1 MAEARNIFFLDG
13 RGDANLLRLTDVEP
27 GDEVHVDNHA
37 FLAFCYYYRH
47 HITDD
52 AICDFLRVDGRPIY
66 PQHDVPL
73 ASPLMGVPYCGQ
85 YDGKL
90 MWIHATQDRKS
101 TRLNSS
107 H

>member
-13 RGDANLLRLTDVEP
+13 RGDANLLRLTEVEP

-47 HITDD
+47 QITDD

-66 PQHDVPL
+66 PTHDVPL
-73 ASPLMGVPYCGQ
+73 ASPRSEEHTSALQSLMRHSFAVFCL
-85 YDGKL
+85 KKK
-90 MWIHATQDRKS
+90 IRT
-101 TRLNSS
+101 
-107 H
+107 